1 MKKRWMSLLLASL
14 MVFSLTACGSV
25 SKDAGNKDTANVNT
39 KSSDTE
45 STDTASTDTK
55 TTDTNTTDT
64 TGSDTANADNSLQ
77 YIKDNG
83 KFILGLDDSF
93 PPMGFTD
100 DKGEIVG
107 FDVDL
112 AKAVCEKLGVELVLQ
127 PIEWEAKEQELS
139 TKNIDCIWNGFS
151 VTPERQENLTMS
163 KPYMQNNISLVVTN
177 ASTVTSMAD
186 MAGKKLAVQSG
197 SSAEEALNDDTN
209 KAFRESLGQVNPFS
223 DYITALMDMETG
235 NSDAVL
241 MDTVTAN
248 YMIADA
254 GKDYKV
260 LSETLLA
267 DQYAIGFR
275 KGDKALCDAVEKALS
290 ELKADGTVAEI
301 STKWFGSD
309 VTTIE

>member
-1 MKKRWMSLLLASL
+1 MKKRLISVLLASL
-14 MVFSLTACGSV
+14 MVFSLAACQKDTGST
-25 SKDAGNKDTANVNT
+25 SKDTASTNST
-39 KSSDTE
+39 
-45 STDTASTDTK
+45 STDTADTDTK
-55 TTDTNTTDT
+55 DADNTSNDAAAT
-64 TGSDTANADNSLQ
+64 DNSLQ

-107 FDVDL
+107 FDIDL

-163 KPYMQNNISLVVTN
+163 KPYMLNNISLVVT
-177 ASTVTSMAD
+177 SSSKVTSLAD

-197 SSAEEALNDDTN
+197 SSAEEALNDDAN
-209 KAFRESLGQVNPFS
+209 KAFRESLGQTNPFS

-248 YMIADA
+248 YMITDA

-275 KGDKALCDAVEKALS
+275 KGEIALCDAVEKALS
-290 ELKADGTVAEI
+290 ELKADGTVAKI